1 MNRKQFKKL
10 SLQQKIKKADWND
23 WLVLLQTENIPESIL
38 REYKDQIGQLVLVQ
52 KVQLSKDFLREIF
65 SNSDNYLNQNIS
77 SFQHLDQKFI
87 EEQKDRIDWGWLSLK
102 QNNFSQQFL
111 LKWNQKIWWD
121 HIWTK
126 KRKWS
131 QEFWE
136 YLKKKV
142 EK

>member
-1 MNRKQFKKL
+1 MSKN
-10 SLQQKIKKADWND
+10 KIKKK
-23 WLVLLQTENIPESIL
+23 SIL
-38 REYKDQIGQLVLVQ
+38 QRINHSIKQMYNVLVIQNMTEQQMREYWNELIPVYVVQ
-52 KVQLSKDFLREIF
+52 KRQLSKDFLREMF
-65 SNSDNYLNQNIS
+65 PNSSQIDKYIS

-87 EEQKDRIDWGWLSLK
+87 EQQRDRIDWGWLSIK
-102 QNNFSQQFL
+102 KNNFSQQFL

-142 EK
+142 GK